1 MKNKMSREVP
11 GKQKGRGDAPH
22 HQIKFTTLLFSGEF
36 EQGELCGTGQMKYS
50 DGRRYTGQWSENK
63 YEGKGT
69 LHSGEG
75 DIYTGHFHLHKRHGD
90 GEQVVYSCSV

>member
-1 MKNKMSREVP
+1 
-11 GKQKGRGDAPH
+11 
-22 HQIKFTTLLFSGEF
+22 
-36 EQGELCGTGQMKYS
+36 MKYS